1 LRCKLRN
8 EPNLIW
14 MLLSGNQDVVLQS
27 DEESAA
33 VLQSDEESVV
43 FQLDEDSS
51 EQEEGAATHKR
62 KL

>member
-1 LRCKLRN
+1 
-8 EPNLIW
+8 